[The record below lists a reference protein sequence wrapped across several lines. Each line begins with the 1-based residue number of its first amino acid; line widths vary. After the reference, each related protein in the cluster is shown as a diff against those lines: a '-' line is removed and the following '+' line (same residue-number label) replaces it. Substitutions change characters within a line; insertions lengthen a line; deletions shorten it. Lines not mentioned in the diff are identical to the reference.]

1 VKATS
6 PERYNDTNVLPTYVE
21 TKNITIYGHGPI
33 GVRPFEAFFKHLGT
47 RTMIAYVK
55 PAHWHKITHDYT
67 NHHHILVLRNP
78 IEQHK
83 HATFLHA
90 MSMRDI
96 KRKRDN
102 MFYHTHLAPYLQT
115 VQSAQFDFYIDF
127 DDLHK
132 YLFEYEQPS
141 PPVAD
146 TELFFDISEDMD
158 AYLSIKENKMK
169 LEVAQWRELLM
180 RGQIEEI

>member
-1 VKATS
+1 
-6 PERYNDTNVLPTYVE
+6 
-21 TKNITIYGHGPI
+21 
-33 GVRPFEAFFKHLGT
+33 
-47 RTMIAYVK
+47 
-55 PAHWHKITHDYT
+55 
-67 NHHHILVLRNP
+67 
-78 IEQHK
+78 
-83 HATFLHA
+83 
-90 MSMRDI
+90 
-96 KRKRDN
+96 